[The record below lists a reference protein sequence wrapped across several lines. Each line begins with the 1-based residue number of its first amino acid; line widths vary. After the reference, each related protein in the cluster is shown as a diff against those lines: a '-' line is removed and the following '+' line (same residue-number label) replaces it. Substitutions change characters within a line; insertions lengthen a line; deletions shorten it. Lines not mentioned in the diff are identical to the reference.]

1 MRKERRRDEACASDG
16 PTLSG
21 MVVIT
26 VSLPTDEEED
36 LLRRFTVNRNYLQA
50 LAGFITTTY
59 GRRENLYAGL
69 KATVEATPQ
78 YHKIQ
83 RGQADLDEVR
93 RFLALAWTS
102 EIQLHLPALM
112 GNASMLPFANV
123 WAPVHAY
130 YAVFGALQAWFAAN
144 GMKGVADDHTATL
157 KTIANQIEQRD
168 LFPEPWNLLAIGC
181 PMRRER
187 RHLNARGADCT
198 SHIEV
203 LSIPLPFGTD
213 PQFWPRLGTWLRST
227 REARLTAR
235 EEQWKKRAGKQRIAP
250 AERTKIA
257 SSVAPTSLF
266 DCFWR
271 MRIKS
276 NYGTIDP
283 YLVARISESD
293 HRTFNEALCTLTR
306 ATVALL
312 ELFVIRRIGKAEFGK
327 IAVDFVKQD
336 AHNLTARMLRARLTT
351 YGIAL

>member
-1 MRKERRRDEACASDG
+1 MA
-16 PTLSG
+16 L
-21 MVVIT
+21 IT
-26 VSLPTDEEED
+26 VNLPTDEEED

-50 LAGFITTTY
+50 VAGFITTTY

-69 KATVEATPQ
+69 KRTVEATSQ
-78 YHKIQ
+78 YQRIN

-112 GNASMLPFANV
+112 GNPSMMPFANV

-130 YAVFGALQAWFAAN
+130 YAVFGTLQAWFAAN

-157 KTIANQIEQRD
+157 KTIARQIEQRD

-181 PMRRER
+181 PMRGDRL
-187 RHLNARGADCT
+187 HLNHRGVDCT
-198 SHIEV
+198 SHVEV
-203 LSIPLPFGTD
+203 LSTPTRLGLD
-213 PQFWPRLGTWLRST
+213 PEFWNRLGTWLRST
-227 REARLTAR
+227 REARLSAR
-235 EEQWKKRAGKQRIAP
+235 EEQWKKRAGKKRISS
-250 AERTKIA
+250 AERTRIA
-257 SSVAPTSLF
+257 STVAPTSLF

-283 YLVARISESD
+283 YLVARISEAD
-293 HRTFNEALCTLTR
+293 HRSFNEALCTLTR

-312 ELFVIRRIGKAEFGK
+312 ELFVMRRIGKAEFGT
-327 IAVDFVKQD
+327 IAADFVKQD
-336 AHNLTARMLRARLTT
+336 AHNLTARMLGARITT
-351 YGIAL
+351 YGIAP